1 MHNYYV
7 LPRFAAG
14 IIEALVSAA
23 NDKEEEAQ
31 RAIFTAVVDIARKKH
46 IIVLNMCHAFLLKHT
61 KVTTPR
67 ARDYTHLA
75 YTAL

>member
-1 MHNYYV
+1 MHTRPHV
-7 LPRFAAG
+7 LPVAG

-61 KVTTPR
+61 KVPR
-67 ARDYTHLA
+67 ARDYIM
-75 YTAL
+75 